1 MAGAGGL
8 PSHSESA
15 SVSHPLSYP
24 AGRCKLARGQ
34 AQGQQDE
41 GEEEEEEEAP
51 EEDEEGEFLFISGR
65 LASWS
70 VWTRLTVPWSRSS
83 LPTPVMFWLVL
94 LVTLLALCF
103 LRSRQAQM
111 LDIMAGLDQKSSYVV
126 LPCHDAEAVS
136 RGPDCSA
143 DS

>member
-1 MAGAGGL
+1 MSRGRRSGGGGAGGRRGGEGDPAVAGAGEL

-34 AQGQQDE
+34 AHGQQE
-41 GEEEEEEEAP
+41 QGELEEEEEAP

-70 VWTRLTVPWSRSS
+70 VWTRLTVP
-83 LPTPVMFWLVL
+83 
-94 LVTLLALCF
+94 
-103 LRSRQAQM
+103 
-111 LDIMAGLDQKSSYVV
+111 
-126 LPCHDAEAVS
+126 
-136 RGPDCSA
+136 
-143 DS
+143 